1 MSSNKSKTDYTS
13 QTIDNLAFDEEY
25 LLPRTTLMTENTAGD
40 AVATQKEIATEA
52 TQQSVLAAV
61 QSIGGS
67 ASYRLIKMDYDGNA
81 DLSYKGQNTDDTA
94 ADADTDWS
102 IIKYVRDVDGTLL
115 SKITKTGS
123 WEGRVALFS

>member
-1 MSSNKSKTDYTS
+1 MSDANAVSDLERAEHLGY
-13 QTIDNLAFDEEY
+13 
-25 LLPRTTLMTENTAGD
+25 AGGKGVKRVSVFND
-40 AVATQKEIATEA
+40 GVQVNVATEA